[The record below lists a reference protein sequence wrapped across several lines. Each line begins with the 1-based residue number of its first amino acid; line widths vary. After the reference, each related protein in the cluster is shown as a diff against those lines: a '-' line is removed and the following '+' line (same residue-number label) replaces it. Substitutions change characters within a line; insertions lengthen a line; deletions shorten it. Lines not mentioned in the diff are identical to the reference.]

1 MKFKRSSGIL
11 MHPTS
16 FAGVGIGTLGKS
28 AFDFVDW
35 LAESHQTLW
44 QILPLGPTGYGDS
57 PYSSFSTFAGNP
69 LLIDLDKLVESGWA
83 LAGDITPPDYIK
95 STGDVAFGSVV
106 YWKLPLL
113 FKCANYFLDNCKKED
128 RVKYEAFKNDNSS
141 WLNNY
146 AAFTSIKQF
155 YDDKA
160 KKEGISGVA
169 QMWSAYWDDKLRAC
183 DAAEVSKWESTHTD
197 NIEQIKVIQFF
208 FNEQWFA
215 LKSYA
220 NKLDIK
226 IIGDIPIFV
235 APDSADVWANQK
247 FFQLNQNGVPL
258 KVAGV
263 PPDYFSKTGQL
274 WGNPLYD
281 WDAMKKDNYSWWV
294 KRVARMTKLVD
305 ILRIDHFRG
314 FEAYWAIPYGDE
326 TAVNGKWVKGPGIAL
341 FNEIKKQL
349 GELPIIAEDLGVITD
364 GVRKLRDDSGF
375 PGMKVLQFAF
385 DPAEAGKD
393 GMTNAFLPHMYS
405 PNCVVY
411 TGTHDND
418 TMQGWLE
425 AATPEAVQLAARYAF
440 GHDIL
445 PLEAKGMV
453 ASGQLCKALVRTA
466 IASNADMAVIPMQDI
481 LGLGDDARMNVPNT
495 LGTNWLWRMDNSV
508 LTKDLA
514 QQLAFI
520 SDLYG
525 RNIKEKPKEEI
536 DPTELAASKAAEE

>member
-16 FAGVGIGTLGKS
+16 FAGAGIGTLGKS
-28 AFDFVDW
+28 AYDFVDW
-35 LAESHQTLW
+35 LETAHQSLW

-69 LLIDLDKLVESGWA
+69 LLIDLDDLVEKGWA
-83 LAGDITPPDYIK
+83 DKGSITPPDYIK
-95 STGDVAFGSVV
+95 STGPVAFGSVV

-113 FKCANYFLDNCKKED
+113 FKCARYFLDHCNKDD
-128 RVKYEAFKNDNSS
+128 RTNYEAFKNDNAS
-141 WLNNY
+141 WLDNY

-160 KKEGISGVA
+160 TKEGVHGVA

-183 DAAEVSKWESTHTD
+183 DPTEVSKWQASHTD
-197 NIEQIKVIQFF
+197 NIEEIKAIQFF
-208 FNEQWFA
+208 FSEQWFA
-215 LKSYA
+215 LKAYA
-220 NKLDIK
+220 NKKQIK

-247 FFQLNQNGVPL
+247 FFQLDKNGVPL

-341 FNEIKKQL
+341 FTEIKKQL

-385 DPAEAGKD
+385 DPSEAGKD

-425 AATPEAVQLAARYAF
+425 QADIEAVKLAASYAF
-440 GHDIL
+440 GHEISEI
-445 PLEAKGMV
+445 EAKGML
-453 ASGQLCKALVRTA
+453 ASGQLCRALVRCA
-466 IASNADMAVIPMQDI
+466 IASSADMAVIPMQDI
-481 LGLGDDARMNVPNT
+481 LGLVDEARMNVPNT
-495 LGTNWLWRMDNSV
+495 LGTNWLWRMDNSA

-514 QQLAFI
+514 EKLAFT

-525 RNIKEKPKEEI
+525 RNIAEKPKKEI
-536 DPTELAASKAAEE
+536 DPEELAASAAAE